1 MLEQDSCRRQSLR
14 ERTYAMCAAAL
25 GQYLKTCLAREYEP
39 LASVAFSS
47 ELIALVARTTD
58 SAAYWARGATT
69 ATGSLVEHIALVAR
83 RYWATGVRQT
93 VGLDDGL
100 AVWQHMA
107 VLVILQRRVL
117 RGVRQSVERRRAHM
131 LRGQVVVV
139 LLLMV
144 DHVRRGEMAE
154 RRRVLVQTG

>member
-47 ELIALVARTTD
+47 ELIALVARPTD

-83 RYWATGVRQT
+83 RYWATGVRQP
-93 VGLDDGL
+93 VLDDRL
-100 AVWQHMA
+100 AIRQHMS
-107 VLVILQRRVL
+107 VLMILQRRVL
-117 RGVRQSVERRRAHM
+117 
-131 LRGQVVVV
+131 
-139 LLLMV
+139 
-144 DHVRRGEMAE
+144 
-154 RRRVLVQTG
+154 